1 MGTQTPQPPGVQCW
15 VGSAPIPFRISLLNG
30 SCCGRQ
36 WLWSLSA
43 AQRYLPNSQHCSLHW
58 AAGNR
63 MLFIGL
69 TYTPCW
75 WWHLMS
81 SALQKFCVVCN
92 AHGFLWEEIFD
103 YFPLPMNW
111 DIPTLLSIIMPL
123 VRAVHSWQDLC
134 RQEYILLTVGCA
146 GSNSKGESMVF
157 HVSHYFSTCQ
167 MLLDFLLSKH
177 HFCSKVFHIHMELQS
192 DLSILGRTGGL
203 ELDIANM

>member
-1 MGTQTPQPPGVQCW
+1 MVPTPDFWLRLKVDFFRSKWFIADLLQNSQPRARLLRWLRDRGSIGHLGTWMGEQSPQPPAVQSW
-15 VGSAPIPFRISLLNG
+15 VGSARIPFRMSLLSG

-43 AQRYLPNSQHCSLHW
+43 AQRDLPNSQHCSLHW

-63 MLFIGL
+63 ALFIAL

-111 DIPTLLSIIMPL
+111 GIPTLQSIITPL
-123 VRAVHSWQDLC
+123 VRAVHSWQGLP
-134 RQEYILLTVGCA
+134 RQDT
-146 GSNSKGESMVF
+146 
-157 HVSHYFSTCQ
+157 
-167 MLLDFLLSKH
+167 
-177 HFCSKVFHIHMELQS
+177 FCWL
-192 DLSILGRTGGL
+192 
-203 ELDIANM
+203 